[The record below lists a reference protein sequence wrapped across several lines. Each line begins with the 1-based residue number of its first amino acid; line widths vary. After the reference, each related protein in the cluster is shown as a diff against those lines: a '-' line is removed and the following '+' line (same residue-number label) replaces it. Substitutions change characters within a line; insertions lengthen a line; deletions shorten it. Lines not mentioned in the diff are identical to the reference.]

1 MGGSPLYVV
10 IALTAFVVGF
20 VPGVLATWLAVRQEL
35 PRSDWWS
42 LLKVLAVVRCA
53 TALLAG
59 VVLPLAFAAAGL
71 VASYFWSNGTGYTGY
86 VVPAILGGWV
96 MSVEPRWLRTLALV
110 SGWTLYFATL
120 GLALLLERG
129 LLRRFAPQFAA
140 NELLDAAARGIRA
153 AYAVQA
159 LVVLVVWWELH
170 WR

>member
-20 VPGVLATWLAVRQEL
+20 LPGVLATWLAVRQEL
-35 PRSDWWS
+35 PRSDWWP
-42 LLKVLAVVRCA
+42 LLKVLALVRGA
-53 TALLAG
+53 TALVAG
-59 VVLPLAFAAAGL
+59 VVLPFALAAAGL

-96 MSVEPRWLRTLALV
+96 MSVEPHWLRTLALV

-120 GLALLLERG
+120 APALLLERG
-129 LLRRFAPQFAA
+129 LVRRFAPRFAA
-140 NELLDAAARGIRA
+140 SELMDAAARGIRA